1 MAKEK
6 EVTVDNKL
14 GLHARP
20 AAMLVRK
27 VMGYNSDVF
36 LEKDGER
43 VSAKSIMGIMGFAA
57 CKGTSLKVIAE
68 GADEV
73 EAVQAVVELFRDKFG
88 EE

>member
-1 MAKEK
+1 MTIELD
-6 EVTVDNKL
+6 VTVENKL

-36 LEKDGER
+36 IEKDGEK

-57 CKGTSLKVIAE
+57 CKGTSLKVIADGPDAE
-68 GADEV
+68 
-73 EAVQAVVELFRDKFG
+73 EALQAVKGLFKDKFG
-88 EE
+88 ED